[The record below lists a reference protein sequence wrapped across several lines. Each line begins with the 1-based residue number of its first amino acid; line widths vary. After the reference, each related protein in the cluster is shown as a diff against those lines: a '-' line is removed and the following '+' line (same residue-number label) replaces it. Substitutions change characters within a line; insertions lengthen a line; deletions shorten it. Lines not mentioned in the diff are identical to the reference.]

1 MKSYNLYLDDIRQPR
16 TQRDWVIVRSFD
28 EFVRYILE
36 HGTPEY
42 ISFDHDLGEDV
53 PSGMDCAKWLV
64 ENDIVPKGYNVHS
77 ANPVGAANIDGLMRQ
92 WLEHHQK

>member
-1 MKSYNLYLDDIRQPR
+1 MTNYSIYLDDIRQPK
-16 TQRDWVIVRSFD
+16 TQRDWVVLRSFD
-28 EFVRYILE
+28 EFVQYITE
-36 HGTPEY
+36 HGPPEY

-64 ENDIVPKGYNVHS
+64 NNGIVPKGYNVHS

-92 WLEHHQK
+92 WLKHNGV